1 MTPTPIAAASASD
14 DALYSKVTWR
24 LIPFLMFCYIAA
36 YLDRVNVGFAKLSML
51 ADLGFSEFIYGT
63 GAGIFFIGY
72 FFFEVPSNLI
82 MRRVGARVWI
92 ARIMITWGIISA
104 CFLFVTTPFMFYT
117 LRFLLGV
124 AEAGFYPGVIM
135 YLTQWYPAHRR
146 ARVVALFMTAIP
158 MSGIFGGPL
167 SGAIMESMDGVSGWQ
182 GWQWLFFLE
191 ALPSL
196 VLGVLVF
203 LFLDDG
209 IRSARWL
216 SADEQATLERN
227 LDSDRVA
234 HAPHASLASVATDGR
249 VWLLSIIYFAC
260 AMGQYTLNFWM
271 PTIIRGFGI
280 QNALNIGLL
289 SAVPYIG
296 TIVAMLVLG
305 RTADRTRERRW
316 HVTGCLLVA
325 AAGLAVIPS
334 TGSANVPIAMIV
346 LTITAAAM
354 ITAAPLFWSLPT
366 AFLGGV
372 AAAAGIAGINSIGN
386 LGGYVSPSVVGW
398 LKDTTGSTAA
408 GIYVT
413 AVVVLIGG
421 LLVLRIPAK
430 LVNR

>member
-1 MTPTPIAAASASD
+1 MTPTPPIAATGSE
-14 DALYSKVTWR
+14 DALYAKVTWR
-24 LIPFLMFCYIAA
+24 LIPFLMFCYVAA
-36 YLDRVNVGFAKLSML
+36 YLDRVNVGFAKLRML
-51 ADLGFSEFIYGT
+51 SDLGFSEFVYGT
-63 GAGIFFIGY
+63 GAGMFFIGY

-82 MRRVGARVWI
+82 MRRVGARIWI
-92 ARIMITWGIISA
+92 ARIMITWGIISG
-104 CFLFVTTPFMFYT
+104 CFMFVTTPFMFYT

-135 YLTQWYPAHRR
+135 YLTQWYPAQRR

-158 MSGIFGGPL
+158 MSGIIGGPL
-167 SGAIMESMDGVSGWQ
+167 SGKIMESMDGTAGWY
-182 GWQWLFFLE
+182 GWQWLFVLE

-196 VLGVLVF
+196 ILGVLVF
-203 LFLDDG
+203 LLLDNG

-216 SADEQATLERN
+216 SADEQTILERN
-227 LDSDRVA
+227 LDADRA
-234 HAPHASLASVATDGR
+234 GHAPHASLASVARDGR
-249 VWLLSIIYFAC
+249 VWLLSVIYFAC
-260 AMGQYTLNFWM
+260 AMGQYTLNFWL
-271 PTIIRGFGI
+271 PTIIQGFGI
-280 QNALNIGLL
+280 QDKFRIGML
-289 SAVPYIG
+289 SAIPYIG
-296 TIVAMLVLG
+296 TIIAMLILG

-325 AAGLAVIPS
+325 AAGLAILPS
-334 TGSANVPIAMIV
+334 TGSANLPLAMIV